1 MTRRVLYPGTFD
13 PITNGHADVVRRAAA
28 LFDQVLVAVA
38 ASGGKAP
45 LLGLDERL
53 ALARTVFADLPN
65 VSVTSYSGL
74 TVDLAREHGIGVML
88 RGVRSV
94 ADFEYEVQLAAMSGR
109 LLPGLETV
117 FLAPGEG
124 YACISSTLVRDI
136 ARHGGPVDAFVHPA
150 VAAAL
155 RNRNSP

>member
-1 MTRRVLYPGTFD
+1 MTRSVLYPGTFD
-13 PITNGHADVVRRAAA
+13 PITNGHADVVRRAAG
-28 LFDQVLVAVA
+28 LFDHVLVAVA
-38 ASGGKAP
+38 ASSGKSP
-45 LLGLDERL
+45 LLAQQQRIE
-53 ALARTVFADLPN
+53 LARTVFADLPN
-65 VSVTSYSGL
+65 VQVTGYAGL

-94 ADFEYEVQLAAMSGR
+94 ADFEYEVQLATMSGR

-136 ARHGGPVDAFVHPA
+136 VRHGGVVDEFVHPA

-155 RNRNSP
+155 RTWKSP